1 MSITSNNLKVRELI
15 NQVVND
21 PEYKKVSHVPLISG
35 HQIALILIAYV
46 GVFGGMI
53 LHTQA
58 AISLW
63 IVYPIMVFSFYT
75 AFTPLHDSTHR
86 AVSSNNTVK

>member
-35 HQIALILIAYV
+35 HQIALISNCLCWRFWGYD
-46 GVFGGMI
+46 
-53 LHTQA
+53 
-58 AISLW
+58 
-63 IVYPIMVFSFYT
+63 
-75 AFTPLHDSTHR
+75 FTYSG
-86 AVSSNNTVK
+86 SN